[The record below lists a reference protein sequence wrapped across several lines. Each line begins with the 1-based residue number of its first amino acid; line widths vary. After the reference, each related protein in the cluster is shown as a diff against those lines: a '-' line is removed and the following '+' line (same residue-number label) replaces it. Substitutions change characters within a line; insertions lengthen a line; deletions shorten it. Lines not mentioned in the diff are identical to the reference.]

1 MQNLIELYNMDC
13 SIEAMHYLGVYE
25 AWKARGGGTSNTVRG
40 RWKETVD
47 HELSFLIL
55 DEKASDEEYKM

>member
-1 MQNLIELYNMDC
+1 MDC